1 MTGRILNVS
10 KTENIGQIDIY
21 GEIVPESW
29 RWSDEESAYNF
40 RDTLIK
46 LGDVDEIIVNINSP
60 GGDVFEG
67 ITIHNMLKR
76 HKAKVIVNIDGL
88 AASIASVIAM
98 AGDVVKMPSNSMMM
112 IHNAMGGMFGNANDM
127 REIAELLDKV
137 TGTLM
142 ETYLAKTDKLNIDS
156 LKALLDAE
164 TWMTAEE
171 AFSYGLIDE
180 VITSKKLVACASKE
194 QLDKFNKTP
203 DKLVGSIGEVKLI
216 NYYGDGS
223 LVNRQIKMVET
234 PEETE
239 PKDEDVI
246 TLENV
251 REIVTEVVQE
261 ELEKYDLPEKVENS
275 IKNKVKR
282 LYL

>member
-10 KTENIGQIDIY
+10 KIENVGQIDIY
-21 GEIVPESW
+21 GEIVPEDW
-29 RWSDEESAYNF
+29 RWESEESAIHFKNA
-40 RDTLIK
+40 LEK
-46 LGDVDEIIVNINSP
+46 LGDVDEITVNINSP
-60 GGDVFEG
+60 GGDVYEG
-67 ITIHNMLKR
+67 LTIHNMLKR

-98 AGDVVKMPSNSMMM
+98 AGDVVRMPNNAMIM
-112 IHNAMGGMFGNANDM
+112 IHNAMSGAVGSANDL
-127 REIAELLDKV
+127 REVADLLDKV
-137 TGTLM
+137 TSTLM
-142 ETYLAKTDKLNIDS
+142 NTYLEKTDKLNIDT

-180 VITSKKLVACASKE
+180 VITSKKLVACASKS
-194 QLDKFNKTP
+194 QLTKFNKTP
-203 DKLVGSIGEVKLI
+203 DHV
-216 NYYGDGS
+216 
-223 LVNRQIKMVET
+223 IKMVET

-239 PKDEDVI
+239 TKDEDVI

-261 ELEKYDLPEKVENS
+261 ELEKYDLPDKVENR

>member
-29 RWSDEESAYNF
+29 RWSDEESAYHF
-40 RDTLIK
+40 KDTLTK

-98 AGDVVKMPSNSMMM
+98 AGDVVRMPSNSMMM

-180 VITSKKLVACASKE
+180 VITSKKLVACASKS
-194 QLDKFNKTP
+194 QLTKFNKTP
-203 DKLVGSIGEVKLI
+203 DHV
-216 NYYGDGS
+216 
-223 LVNRQIKMVET
+223 IKMVET

-239 PKDEDVI
+239 PLEEDVI

-261 ELEKYDLPEKVENS
+261 ELEKYDLPEKVENN